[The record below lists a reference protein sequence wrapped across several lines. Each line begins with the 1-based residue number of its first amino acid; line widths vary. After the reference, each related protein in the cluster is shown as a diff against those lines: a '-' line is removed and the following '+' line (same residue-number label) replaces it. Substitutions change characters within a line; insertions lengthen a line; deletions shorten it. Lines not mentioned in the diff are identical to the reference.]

1 MKLGPTRS
9 NSVELGQT
17 PDQSVKKKSVHSL
30 VNARAKKKKE
40 RKKERNKQTKK
51 ENKGKRKTTHSY
63 CWRLSLRVSS
73 AMTLCSSVSRSSY
86 WVDWRSSRSS
96 LSCTSRRRSSCQKKI
111 NKERKKE
118 KGTSS
123 TRAVHFQRPSMA
135 AVFDAYAIY
144 WLLQQPIK
152 KLGKTP

>member
-9 NSVELGQT
+9 NTVELGQT

-30 VNARAKKKKE
+30 VNARAQKKKKE
-40 RKKERNKQTKK
+40 RKKERKK